1 MISRASVAA
10 VLLVLVTTAPTAAQ
24 PYPARPV
31 EMIIPFTAGSGLDV
45 NGRTVATA
53 LGEQLKQQVVV
64 LNRDGAAGTIGFSA
78 LAAAPTDGHTI
89 GFGPTTPISNAPYLV
104 KGVRYG
110 ADSFSYICQIFE
122 TIFVAAV
129 GPESRFKS
137 MKDVIDEA
145 KAKPGTI
152 TYGTAGLGSVP
163 HLSMANFGRELG
175 LEFQHVPY
183 RGDALLL
190 PALLRK
196 EIDIAIT
203 AIASIREHSTIEAL
217 AVFSDERNSSYP
229 QAPMVSELGVK
240 RSVPPGQVGLYAPKG
255 LPPQI
260 QATLESACQAA
271 SQNPAVTR
279 VIATTGQRPKYL
291 SGAQYRQ
298 LTIDDY
304 AFKGELIRAIGL
316 LNQ

>member
-1 MISRASVAA
+1 MNARAPLAA
-10 VLLVLVTTAPTAAQ
+10 AMMMLIAAPSLAQ
-24 PYPARPV
+24 PYPSRPV

-45 NGRTVATA
+45 NGRAVANA
-53 LGEQLKQQVVV
+53 LSEHLKQQVVV
-64 LNRDGAAGTIGFSA
+64 LNRDGAAGTIGFGA
-78 LAAAPTDGHTI
+78 LAAAAPDGQVI

-104 KGVRYG
+104 KGVRYD
-110 ADSFSYICQIFE
+110 ADSFSYICQVFE

-129 GPESRFKS
+129 GPESRFKTAR
-137 MKDVIDEA
+137 DLFAEA

-163 HLSMANFGRELG
+163 HLSMANLGRALG

-196 EIDIAIT
+196 EIDVAIT
-203 AIASIREHSTIEAL
+203 AVATIREHPTIQAL
-217 AVFSDERNSSYP
+217 AVFSDERNSAYP
-229 QAPMVSELGVK
+229 DAPTAKELGVA
-240 RSVPPGQVGLYAPKG
+240 RAVPPGQVGIYAPKG
-255 LPPQI
+255 LPAGVQT
-260 QATLESACQAA
+260 TLESACEAA
-271 SQNPAVTR
+271 STNPAVVR

-291 SGAQYRQ
+291 TGAQYRQ
-298 LTIDDY
+298 MTVEDY
-304 AFKGELIRAIGL
+304 KFKGELIRSLGL